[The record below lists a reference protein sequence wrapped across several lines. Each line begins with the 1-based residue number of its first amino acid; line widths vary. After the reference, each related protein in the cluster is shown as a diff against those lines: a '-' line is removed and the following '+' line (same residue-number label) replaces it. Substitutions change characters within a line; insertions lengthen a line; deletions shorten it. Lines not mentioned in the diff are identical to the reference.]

1 MAALDGFRDQLVQVV
16 LYDGRV
22 IVGKL
27 KGNDNFCNLI
37 LSDSVERE
45 YSSDKGVEMIPLG
58 LYMIKGDNIALIG
71 QVDEDKDGSLDYS
84 EVMAEPLAEIRY

>member
-1 MAALDGFRDQLVQVV
+1 MMAGLLLCVPGVLCTCLLRCAPSPLTTPPLTFDQQ
-16 LYDGRV
+16 
-22 IVGKL
+22 GKL

-58 LYMIKGDNIALIG
+58 LYMIKGDN
-71 QVDEDKDGSLDYS
+71 
-84 EVMAEPLAEIRY
+84 M